1 MVTALASADSPFLV
15 ALAGQPAPYTPVWFM
30 RQAGRYQ
37 PEYRKLR
44 ERYRLVELVREPE
57 LGAQVAALPV
67 EKFGFDAAILF
78 ADITTPLEAMGAD
91 LELVEGKGPVFAAP
105 LQPGQFTLHPL
116 QPDEGVPFISL
127 AIRILKNRLSVPV
140 IGFAGGPFTLA
151 SYLIEGGPSRN
162 FLKTKTWMYQNSES
176 FTALLEFLAENMAS
190 YLNAQLSAGAA
201 AVQIFDSWAGTLS
214 QADFKR
220 YLIPSLRTLIEN
232 VSGPVI
238 YFTAQNFHLLE
249 QIASLKPAAVGLG
262 TTSPLAES
270 RNQIDLPVQGNLD
283 PALLFAS
290 ESVLSREIRNILA
303 ENSGR
308 PGHIFNLGHGILPGT
323 PESSVAR
330 AVELV
335 KEYS

>member
-1 MVTALASADSPFLV
+1 MVSEAPFLA
-15 ALAGQPAPYTPVWFM
+15 ALAGQPVPYTPVWFM

-44 ERYRLVELVREPE
+44 EYYRLVDLVRNPE

-67 EKFGFDAAILF
+67 QKFGFDAAILF
-78 ADITTPLEAMGAD
+78 ADITTPLEAMGAE

-105 LQPGQFTLHPL
+105 LQPGHPL
-116 QPDEGVPFISL
+116 SLHALESAEGVPFIIEAL
-127 AIRILKNRLSVPV
+127 KDLKNRLAVPV

-162 FLKTKTWMYQNSES
+162 FLKTKTWMYQEPES
-176 FTALLEFLAENMAS
+176 FAILLEFLAQNMAV
-190 YLNAQLSAGAA
+190 YLNAQLAAGAA
-201 AVQIFDSWAGTLS
+201 AVQIFDSWAGSLA
-214 QADFKR
+214 QADFQR
-220 YLIPSLRTLIEN
+220 YLLPSLQTLVQQ

-238 YFTAQNFHLLE
+238 YFTAQNFHILE
-249 QIASLKPAAVGLG
+249 LIASLEPTAVGLG
-262 TTSPLAES
+262 TTSPLPES
-270 RNQIDLPVQGNLD
+270 RSRINLSVQGNLD
-283 PALLFAS
+283 PALLFAP
-290 ESVLSREIRNILA
+290 ESVLAREIKRILA

-323 PESSVAR
+323 PETAVAR

-335 KEYS
+335 KENSRI